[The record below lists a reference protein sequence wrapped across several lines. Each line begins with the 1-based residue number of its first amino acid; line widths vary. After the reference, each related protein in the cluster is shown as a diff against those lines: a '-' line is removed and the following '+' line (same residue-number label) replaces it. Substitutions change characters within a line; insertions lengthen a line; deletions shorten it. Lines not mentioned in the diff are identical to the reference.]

1 ASSPQA
7 QAPITAALPRH
18 IEPTVMEPLSDDRD
32 VIQSGDPGLL
42 IVEDDPHYAR
52 ITANLARDLG
62 WKVLVAL
69 RGIEALELA
78 RIYQPSAVSLDVF
91 LPDTVGWTVR
101 RQLKQD
107 PETRTFAVQVLTMDE
122 DRQHAL
128 ARGAYSF
135 VTKP

>member
-1 ASSPQA
+1 AAPAPPVSAACSPLSLPLRYAGPATTRASSPQA

-32 VIQSGDPGLL
+32 MIQSGDPVLL

-78 RIYQPSAVSLDVF
+78 RIHQPRAVAL
-91 LPDTVGWTVR
+91 VR
-101 RQLKQD
+101 VLRQ
-107 PETRTFAVQVLTMDE
+107 
-122 DRQHAL
+122 
-128 ARGAYSF
+128 
-135 VTKP
+135 